1 MEYTRFGKT
10 ELKVSE
16 IGFGAWAIGG
26 SGWGEGCDDALSME
40 ALACAWEEGVN
51 LFDTCDSY
59 GNGHSE
65 ELIGKFLAGKRHE
78 AVIVTKGGTNFR
90 VPERSKNFTREY
102 LKMCLD
108 ESLKRLQTDYVDV
121 YLLHVPDAGWQD
133 KEQVLDTMK
142 ELKQS
147 GKARFCGLAMWGAA
161 DTLHAF
167 EKDKE
172 GVIEALECPFNIL
185 NKSNLEVVEIA
196 SQRDIPVLTSQPLA
210 SGILTGKYAV
220 DTKFLQGD
228 NRAGFWTPERFAAIE
243 KDMEIIRACVKE
255 PVQNMAQLALAY
267 ALNYPGISCV
277 IPGAKNASQVKKNV
291 SASGIVLD
299 ASVMEKLKG
308 TEGFVF

>member
-196 SQRDIPVLTSQPLA
+196 RQRDIPVLTSQPLA

-228 NRAGFWTPERFAAIE
+228 NRAGFWTAERFAAVE
-243 KDMEIIRACVKE
+243 KDMEIIRSCIKE

>member
-1 MEYTRFGKT
+1 
-10 ELKVSE
+10 
-16 IGFGAWAIGG
+16 
-26 SGWGEGCDDALSME
+26 
-40 ALACAWEEGVN
+40 
-51 LFDTCDSY
+51 
-59 GNGHSE
+59 
-65 ELIGKFLAGKRHE
+65 
-78 AVIVTKGGTNFR
+78 
-90 VPERSKNFTREY
+90 
-102 LKMCLD
+102 MCLD

-196 SQRDIPVLTSQPLA
+196 RQRDIPVLTSQPLA

-228 NRAGFWTPERFAAIE
+228 NRAGFWTAERFAAVE
-243 KDMEIIRACVKE
+243 KDMEIIRSCVKE

-267 ALNYPGISCV
+267 A
-277 IPGAKNASQVKKNV
+277 
-291 SASGIVLD
+291 
-299 ASVMEKLKG
+299 
-308 TEGFVF
+308 